1 MALGSFLGK
10 LCTRVIRTPLHRS
23 GVLFYHL
30 TVDVAVVGLDIIS
43 EKSKKLAGW
52 AMCRAQNHPRYS
64 VSGKT
69 PKQRGLCLR
78 GWRGAEF
85 NQSYLPTPKK
95 LERTMDP
102 GMTPDERVCATVVAE
117 LHHAMRHLMGVNGLS
132 VTEILS
138 VMHAEIVTQITS
150 VFGGRVAAECCEA
163 AAKRVAE
170 LPPKADFAADITS
183 AVMQ

>member
-1 MALGSFLGK
+1 
-10 LCTRVIRTPLHRS
+10 
-23 GVLFYHL
+23 
-30 TVDVAVVGLDIIS
+30 
-43 EKSKKLAGW
+43 
-52 AMCRAQNHPRYS
+52 
-64 VSGKT
+64 
-69 PKQRGLCLR
+69 
-78 GWRGAEF
+78 
-85 NQSYLPTPKK
+85 
-95 LERTMDP
+95 MDP

-170 LPPKADFAADITS
+170 LPPKADFAADITG